1 MVHYNQWK
9 LSFVEPL
16 DSKTNE
22 RWPLRPP
29 GRSESDLGTDFF
41 FVISEVEISG
51 FSGSLDSDFL
61 GRAWSDRQENFVFMK
76 THVS

>member
-1 MVHYNQWK
+1 MVHYNQLK
-9 LSFVEPL
+9 LSFIEPL
-16 DSKTNE
+16 DPKTNG

-29 GRSESDLGTDFF
+29 GRRESDLRTDF

-61 GRAWSDRQENFVFMK
+61 GREWSDRQEIFVLMK